1 MVFIKVREG
10 TSQAGAES
18 MVEAFNA
25 LPQQVDSSILI
36 QLTAGTNSIL
46 SLPFLD
52 NFLLPS

>member
-1 MVFIKVREG
+1 VVFIKVREG
-10 TSQAGAES
+10 TNQAGAES

-52 NFLLPS
+52 NFL

>member
-1 MVFIKVREG
+1 MREG

-36 QLTAGTNSIL
+36 QLTAGTYSTL

-52 NFLLPS
+52 NFLWPS